1 MASFLAALDGLQ
13 YPYGAGF
20 AVSIQDQCW
29 RNHARHAILLRRNFS
44 RPMSG
49 RHDVARL
56 DPVAAITVAVIA
68 KGMETMHQIALNARV
83 VCLDG
88 PVGKC
93 SHLVFLPGARTL
105 THFVVSGDTDAQW
118 DDRIVPLEMIIGS
131 DESVI
136 NLNCTREE
144 VAALPAFSDR
154 EFVAYSSEEYMAS
167 SMMMSDPYTMPMY
180 IPVNNEIVHENIPEG
195 LRAIRYGTVV
205 EATDGPVGSVDQL
218 LLDPETSEIT
228 HFTLQEDHLWGKAK
242 VITLPLTAV
251 DHADENT
258 VYLKLDKASIAVLP
272 AIKGGKKGDSGER
285 PGRVEL
291 IAKVFDAPEK
301 AAESLEFVRS
311 LERAQHGALKIRNSA
326 IIIKDAQ
333 GKVTVT
339 EPSTLSRR
347 KGRWMGAVAGGLL
360 GALAGPVGIVIG
372 AAAGAG
378 IGHTSPKW
386 FDLGL
391 PDEFLTR
398 LQGRLTPSSSALV
411 LVVDHTYSRSLK
423 ESLSSSDGFIMETTL
438 TDEVVAQLLDEQEK

>member
-1 MASFLAALDGLQ
+1 
-13 YPYGAGF
+13 
-20 AVSIQDQCW
+20 
-29 RNHARHAILLRRNFS
+29 
-44 RPMSG
+44 
-49 RHDVARL
+49 
-56 DPVAAITVAVIA
+56 
-68 KGMETMHQIALNARV
+68 MHQIALNARV

-118 DDRIVPLEMIIGS
+118 DNRIVPLEMIIGS

-136 NLNCTREE
+136 NLNCTHEE

-195 LRAIRYGTVV
+195 LRAIRM
-205 EATDGPVGSVDQL
+205 EPWSRATDGPVGSVDQL

-228 HFTLQEDHLWGKAK
+228 HFTLQDHLWGKAK

-301 AAESLEFVRS
+301 AAESLEFVGHLS
-311 LERAQHGALKIRNSA
+311 RAQHGALNPQFG
-326 IIIKDAQ
+326 DHHQ
-333 GKVTVT
+333 GCARQ
-339 EPSTLSRR
+339 SRR
-347 KGRWMGAVAGGLL
+347 RGTDHAAPQGSLDGCSGR
-360 GALAGPVGIVIG
+360 GIVRC
-372 AAAGAG
+372 ARRPRRHRNRRCRRCRDWPYVARD
-378 IGHTSPKW
+378 W

-411 LVVDHTYSRSLK
+411 LVVDHTYLA
-423 ESLSSSDGFIMETTL
+423 F
-438 TDEVVAQLLDEQEK
+438 AQGKPEFV